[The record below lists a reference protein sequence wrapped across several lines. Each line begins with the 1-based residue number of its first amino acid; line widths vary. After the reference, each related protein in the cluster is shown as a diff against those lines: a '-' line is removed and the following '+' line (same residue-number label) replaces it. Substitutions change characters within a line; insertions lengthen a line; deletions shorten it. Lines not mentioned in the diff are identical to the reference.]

1 MAEIELSKDARSRAV
16 ASIQQYFEQRFEAIG
31 NLAAGQLL
39 DFFIEEIG
47 PAIYNQA
54 VADAQA
60 RMVSRAGDLTGEL
73 FADEFQY
80 WPRQA
85 ARQKR
90 QR

>member
-1 MAEIELSKDARSRAV
+1 MAEMELSKDARSQAV
-16 ASIQQYFEQRFEAIG
+16 ASIQQYFEENFDAIG
-31 NLAAGQLL
+31 KLAAGQLL
-39 DFFIEEIG
+39 DYFVEEIG
-47 PAIYNQA
+47 PVIYNQA
-54 VADAQA
+54 VADAQV

-85 ARQKR
+85 AKHKR